1 MCPARSPP
9 KTVPVLD
16 RQPTPLLPVQP
27 FTPDP
32 AVQAAIDAY
41 AQGLNAGDPM
51 QIGFQLT
58 PVAMVVSDPTLPD
71 CPLIYVNAAFEKLTG
86 FAAIEILGRNCRF
99 MQGPLTEEADVTRLK
114 SAILAREAIELDLL
128 NHRRDGTPFWNRL
141 MVAPVFRDGT
151 LRYFVASQ
159 IDVTIERHRVFQLE
173 QDRETLT
180 AEVAQRDADLAAHN
194 ARLQLALKAGA
205 LGTWTLDLPEQTLTA
220 SSGCKRVFGRPT
232 EEPFTYEDLLSAI
245 HPEDLP
251 AMQAAVARTITH
263 GDAYHVEYRILTPA
277 GEQRWVAVQGELS
290 HRADGTPLAM
300 TGFSN
305 DISQR
310 RFAEEHRAVLA
321 RELTHRVKNT
331 LATVNAV
338 ASQTI
343 RRAASLE
350 EAAAMVSSRISNLG
364 AAQELLIQDEVEGA
378 AIGDI
383 VDRALLPFTDDD
395 GARFAISGPHVRL
408 SPEITLG
415 LAMALH
421 ELATNAVK
429 YGALSVPQGHV
440 TIHWSIATEKGERR
454 LVFRWIEADGP
465 PVTPPTRTGFGTR
478 MIERMLRRH
487 VRGDAVIQYPQEG
500 VRFEIEAAI

>member
-1 MCPARSPP
+1 M
-9 KTVPVLD
+9 
-16 RQPTPLLPVQP
+16 
-27 FTPDP
+27 PDP
-32 AVQAAIDAY
+32 AIQAAIDAY
-41 AQGLNAGDPM
+41 ARGLNAGDPM
-51 QIGFQLT
+51 QIGFQMT

-86 FAAIEILGRNCRF
+86 FAAIEVLGRNCRF
-99 MQGPLTEEADVTRLK
+99 MQGSLTEEADVARLK
-114 SAILAREAIELDLL
+114 SAIERCEPIELDLL

-141 MVAPVFRDGT
+141 MVAPVFHGNGAP
-151 LRYFVASQ
+151 RYFVASQ
-159 IDVTIERHRVFQLE
+159 IDVTIERHRVRELE
-173 QDRETLT
+173 QDREALA
-180 AEVAQRDADLAAHN
+180 AEVAQRDADLVAHN
-194 ARLQLALKAGA
+194 ARLRLALKAGA
-205 LGTWTLDLPEQTLTA
+205 LGTWTLDLSELTLTA
-220 SSGCKRVFGRPT
+220 SSGCKSVFGRPL
-232 EEPFTYEDLLSAI
+232 EEPFTYEDLLSTI

-251 AMQAAVARTITH
+251 RMQAAVARTIEH
-263 GDAYHVEYRILTPA
+263 GEHYHIEYRILTPA

-300 TGFSN
+300 TGFST

-310 RFAEEHRAVLA
+310 KFAEEHRAVLA

-350 EAAAMVSSRISNLG
+350 EAATTVSARIANLG
-364 AAQELLIQDEVEGA
+364 AAQELLIRDEVEGA

-383 VDRALLPFTDDD
+383 VERALLPFTDDD

-429 YGALSVPQGHV
+429 YGALSVPEGQV
-440 TIHWSIATEKGERR
+440 AIQWSISTQKGKRR
-454 LVFRWIEADGP
+454 LVFSWIEQGGP

-478 MIERMLRRH
+478 MIERMLSRH
-487 VRGDAVIQYPQEG
+487 VHGGAVIRYPQG
-500 VRFEIEAAI
+500 GACFEIEAAI